1 MNEEHFPVFKLY
13 INKEHKDISVTR
25 DGETFFVF
33 NYYTDT
39 VDHRIPHVIHK
50 ALTDKL
56 IIPAIGFNLIDVY
69 MQCKKY
75 FVRITNDFPSLYTK
89 CVTSRYAFSPEFLMI
104 YDLFYCN
111 IVVNNKY
118 ILPATFVNDGINK
131 LSFNVVL
138 EDLDRHVA
146 ECKYGIEFPKYFR
159 MDIWLD
165 NKVWYEKI
173 YC

>member
-13 INKEHKDISVTR
+13 INKEHKDISVKR
-25 DGETFFVF
+25 DGEMFFVF

-39 VDHRIPHVIHK
+39 VDHRIPHVLHK

-56 IIPAIGFNLIDVY
+56 IVTATGFNLIDVY

-75 FVRITNDFPSLYTK
+75 FVRITNDFPSLYNN
-89 CVTSRYAFSPEFLMI
+89 VTARYTFSPEFLMI

-111 IVVNNKY
+111 IIVNNMY

-131 LSFNVVL
+131 LAFNVIL